1 MILSLRFNFGVETD
15 DSRRHTALK
24 WTLGTVDFSLL
35 AVDIT
40 MTIIFITLVVLDFR
54 EKKQLE
60 QRR

>member
-1 MILSLRFNFGVETD
+1 M
-15 DSRRHTALK
+15 ALK

-35 AVDIT
+35 AVDLT